1 MSTINEPA
9 YAYSDFLN
17 EYTMN
22 ANTSSVNNLVV
33 HSDLTLTYVQNN
45 AVLIS
50 NPVKKVVSVK
60 LNDGE
65 LLIGKA
71 NSAPV
76 PTRLEG
82 TQHQINFSNNPGTI
96 KLSLPQDIDISS
108 TPTFNNISLSS
119 LLSDKIIS
127 VDNNGLL
134 KSLSH
139 SSSTGMLVNISGS
152 TLSIDTPQD
161 LRTSVIPIF
170 SGLLPNNTSSDIG
183 STTNKFR
190 RLYIGGNNSAIVAGD
205 NIISSHPYNHTGL
218 YIGGNGGDY
227 LTELM
232 FGEQGPTRT
241 NVKWSWILRPSTHSE
256 NPDGFE
262 LVRGWGLGISTRE
275 QILYLNKTG
284 QCSFWKT
291 DDASSTT
298 SAPVM
303 FRGGVAIA
311 KTLYAN
317 AINVPTSITTNNLIA
332 NNTITTPVAS
342 ITTLNSGDIF
352 TKNLSVENNFTA
364 ANGSIISLSCN
375 NINTNNLIANNDI
388 SSPSGTISLLNCA
401 NISTKVLNASDNI
414 DSSSINTL
422 TLQANHGNIT
432 NLICTDISAYNL
444 NISGLTT
451 INDVDIQSANINSLT
466 TQNIISP
473 SATINTLTNTYLT
486 NFYIK
491 TDFLKPLT
499 VDASGIQCNEI
510 NVLGALSADNIHVN
524 AGYFVNL
531 QASSQINTNKINV
544 TNEIY
549 ASKLFVN
556 DFAHIDELDVSELNV
571 QNQIATPSI
580 QTQQL
585 NVTDTA
591 NIEKIVFN
599 NSITSSLGSISCYS
613 INATNM
619 RVSRLRFDNDGY
631 PTLASMDHYEVTEFD
646 INWLT
651 TGGTITTSNLR
662 CHFHA
667 IKIGQII
674 HLRFEGSN
682 SFSVATN
689 YPILVCYNILPQRFR
704 PQNFDVYCSIP
715 GVFNGSR
722 RTLYCRVTTAGTI
735 YIDSMEG
742 QGGFVGSDNRYRAF
756 TITYFATIPVLI

>member
-1 MSTINEPA
+1 
-9 YAYSDFLN
+9 LV
-17 EYTMN
+17 
-22 ANTSSVNNLVV
+22 ANN
-33 HSDLTLTYVQNN
+33 
-45 AVLIS
+45 
-50 NPVKKVVSVK
+50 
-60 LNDGE
+60 
-65 LLIGKA
+65 
-71 NSAPV
+71 
-76 PTRLEG
+76 
-82 TQHQINFSNNPGTI
+82 
-96 KLSLPQDIDISS
+96 
-108 TPTFNNISLSS
+108 
-119 LLSDKIIS
+119 
-127 VDNNGLL
+127 
-134 KSLSH
+134 
-139 SSSTGMLVNISGS
+139 
-152 TLSIDTPQD
+152 
-161 LRTSVIPIF
+161 
-170 SGLLPNNTSSDIG
+170 
-183 STTNKFR
+183 
-190 RLYIGGNNSAIVAGD
+190 
-205 NIISSHPYNHTGL
+205 
-218 YIGGNGGDY
+218 
-227 LTELM
+227 
-232 FGEQGPTRT
+232 
-241 NVKWSWILRPSTHSE
+241 
-256 NPDGFE
+256 
-262 LVRGWGLGISTRE
+262 
-275 QILYLNKTG
+275 
-284 QCSFWKT
+284 
-291 DDASSTT
+291 
-298 SAPVM
+298 
-303 FRGGVAIA
+303 
-311 KTLYAN
+311 
-317 AINVPTSITTNNLIA
+317 SITTP
-332 NNTITTPVAS
+332 TAS

-451 INDVDIQSANINSLT
+451 INDVNIQSANINSLT

-613 INATNM
+613 INATDM

-667 IKIGQII
+667 IKIGQIV

-722 RTLYCRVTTAGTI
+722 RTLYCRVTTNGTI
-735 YIDSMEG
+735 YIDSMEE

-756 TITYFATIPVLI
+756 TITYFATIPTPI